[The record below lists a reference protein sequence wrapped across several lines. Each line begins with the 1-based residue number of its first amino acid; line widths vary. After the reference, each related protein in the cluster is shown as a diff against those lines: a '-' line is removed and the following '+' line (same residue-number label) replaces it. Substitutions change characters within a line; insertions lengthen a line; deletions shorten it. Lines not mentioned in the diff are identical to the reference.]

1 MDYREIWARVQTVLA
16 CVGGVI
22 GGFLGGVDGMLI
34 TLMVLMAI
42 DYVTGVMIAVLR
54 KELSSSI
61 GFKGLFKKVL
71 ILCLVGVA
79 NVLDVHVLGGSGA
92 IRGMVICFY
101 ISNEGVSVLEN
112 ATAIGLPVP
121 GKLKD
126 VLVQIHSKSGE
137 STDTEKTESAEREED
152 SEEDQ

>member
-1 MDYREIWARVQTVLA
+1 MDYKEIWARVQTVLA
-16 CVGGVI
+16 CAGGVI

-34 TLMVLMAI
+34 TLLVLMAI
-42 DYVTGVMIAVLR
+42 DYVTGVMIAILR
-54 KELSSSI
+54 KQLSSSI

-79 NVLDVHVLGGSGA
+79 NVLDVNVLGGSGA

-112 ATAIGLPVP
+112 AATVGLPVP

-137 STDTEKTESAEREED
+137 STDEEEQDEKDEE
-152 SEEDQ
+152 

>member
-1 MDYREIWARVQTVLA
+1 MDYKEIWARVQTVLA
-16 CVGGVI
+16 CAGGVI

-34 TLMVLMAI
+34 ALLVLMAI
-42 DYVTGVMIAVLR
+42 DYVTGVMIAILR
-54 KELSSSI
+54 KQLSSSI

-79 NVLDVHVLGGSGA
+79 NVLDVNVLGSSGA

-121 GKLKD
+121 AKLKEM
-126 VLVQIHSKSGE
+126 LVQIHSKAGE
-137 STDTEKTESAEREED
+137 DEPENEED
-152 SEEDQ
+152 S